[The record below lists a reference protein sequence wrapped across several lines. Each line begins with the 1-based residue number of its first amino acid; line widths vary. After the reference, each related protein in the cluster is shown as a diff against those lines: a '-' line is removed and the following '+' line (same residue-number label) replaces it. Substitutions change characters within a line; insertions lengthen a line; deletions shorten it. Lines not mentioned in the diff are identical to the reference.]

1 MKSSSS
7 WLKVPS
13 SCSFFS
19 LWLFPSSK
27 HSNRKNQLES
37 LGYFVCF
44 LCIGTDSLNMLQSS
58 LFSLVTTDEYCTN
71 DENYLFNKLQRED
84 SRLIPGIFTFHVSF
98 HILRF
103 NLNISSGLL
112 TLFADIVSWIITEET
127 YFVLEKFEWIQQI
140 EICIYYFCRR

>member
-13 SCSFFS
+13 SCFS
-19 LWLFPSSK
+19 LFASFLHPK
-27 HSNRKNQLES
+27 TRIKKNQLES

-44 LCIGTDSLNMLQSS
+44 LCLGTDSLNMLQSS
-58 LFSLVTTDEYCTN
+58 LFSLVTTDEYCTS

-98 HILRF
+98 RILRF